1 MTGEHSGTAGGEFYD
16 AVYGAFEGQ
25 LAAMVRAEALG
36 EDIGQNS
43 WLTAEEYRV
52 FFDWLELGSSSE
64 VLDVGSGSG
73 GPALFMVS
81 ETGCSVTGLEL
92 HGAGVAAANRA
103 AGKRHLAA
111 RARFVQGDGRE
122 PLPFPT
128 ASFDALL
135 CIDSINHM
143 FERLSVFGE
152 WHRVLRPGGRALFT
166 DPLTVTGLL
175 RREEILL
182 RSGSLG
188 EQVFTA
194 HGVDERLLRAAGFDE
209 VRIEDV
215 TPNMAAVAAG
225 RRRARARHAAE
236 LAAVEGEQGNAAYD
250 RYLAVVELLARE
262 RRLSRWAYLAA
273 RST

>member
-1 MTGEHSGTAGGEFYD
+1 MTVEDSGAAGGEFYD

-25 LAAMVRAEALG
+25 LAATVRAEAFG

-43 WLTAEEYRV
+43 WLTAEECRM

-92 HGAGVAAANRA
+92 HGAAVAAANRA
-103 AGKRHLAA
+103 AGKRDLAA
-111 RARFVQGDGRE
+111 QARFVQGDGRD

-143 FERLSVFGE
+143 YERLSVFQE
-152 WHRVLRPGGRALFT
+152 WHRVLRAGGRALFT

-188 EQVFTA
+188 EQVFTT
-194 HGVDERLLRAAGFDE
+194 HGVNERLLRAAGFDE

-215 TPNMAAVAAG
+215 TPNMAAVAAA
-225 RRRARARHAAE
+225 RRRARVSHVAE
-236 LAAVEGEQGNAAYD
+236 LAAVEGEEGSAAYD
-250 RYLAVVELLARE
+250 RYLAVVELLASE